1 MRELTVQELLD
12 NTRESLFLTMLA
24 GKNGL
29 NRTLKS
35 TEINRPGL
43 ALTGFVE
50 LFTYDRL
57 QLFGNTE
64 ILYFSHLSKKLRRES
79 FEIIC
84 QFNVPCI
91 VFTSNNKP
99 HEELIKCC
107 ESRNIPLIV
116 TKLPTTQFINLLF
129 YYTEN
134 YFAPEK
140 VIHGTL
146 VDVYGMGLFFSGKS
160 GIGKSEI
167 ALDLIERGHRL
178 IADDIV
184 RVKRRSRGVLV
195 GRADR
200 LTQSLLEI
208 RGIGIVD
215 VREMFGVRALRSQ
228 KRIEVVVNLMQWE
241 DVEDYSRTGLEES
254 ITTILDVDIP
264 QVTIPIF
271 PGKYIA
277 VIVEAVALNHLL
289 KIRGFDAA
297 KELDKNLRETLIIK
311 SRMRKDNKNREKTS

>member
-1 MRELTVQELLD
+1 MQELTIQELLD
-12 NTRESLFLTMLA
+12 NTKESLFLSLFA
-24 GKNGL
+24 GKGGL

-35 TEINRPGL
+35 TEVNRPGL

-64 ILYFSHLSKKLRRES
+64 ILYLSHLSRKKRRES
-79 FEIIC
+79 FEIIS
-84 QFNVPCI
+84 QFNIPCI
-91 VFTSNNKP
+91 VFTGNNQP

-107 ESRNIPLIV
+107 EARDIPLIV
-116 TKLPTTQFINLLF
+116 TRLPTTQFINLLF

-134 YFAPEK
+134 YFAPEA

-146 VDVYGMGLFFSGKS
+146 VDVYGIGLFFRGKS

-178 IADDIV
+178 VADDII

-195 GRADR
+195 GRADH
-200 LTQSLLEI
+200 LTHSLLEI

-215 VREMFGVRALRSQ
+215 VKEMFGVRALRSQ
-228 KRIEVVVNLMQWE
+228 KRIEVVVDLVLWE
-241 DVEDYSRTGLEES
+241 DMQDYLRTGLEES
-254 ITTILDVDIP
+254 ITTVLDVDVH
-264 QVTIPIF
+264 QVTVPIF

-289 KIRGFDAA
+289 KVRGYNAA

-311 SRMRKDNKNREKTS
+311 SRMREDKKNQKKSF